1 MAKKRKKT
9 TKRTTASADD
19 DSLLIDVTKTR
30 TPDRV
35 SVSIGSKIPGPKQY
49 TTHDVNMSFES
60 NVQDGEKP
68 EAALIRVSE
77 ICQEQFDH
85 EIDRIL
91 KLLDN
96 VIIDRASQAP
106 KR

>member
-1 MAKKRKKT
+1 MAKKRTKKT
-9 TKRTTASADD
+9 TTRKTDD
-19 DSLLIDVTKTR
+19 GSLLVDVTKTR

-68 EAALIRVSE
+68 EAALSRVSE
-77 ICQEQFDH
+77 ICQEQFDDQ
-85 EIDRIL
+85 IDRIL

-96 VIIDRASQAP
+96 VILDRASQAP